1 MRDLTSYL
9 NNYSDDI
16 NRTAQEAI
24 KAGAELL
31 KLLFRDR
38 KKPLTVTRQDP
49 QLTESQSA
57 TMFKVTNKSP
67 ASMVEIKP
75 EEKAKNSLETLN
87 SLLANK
93 QELKAEEINTGTNK
107 YKVAK
112 YKGGGIAIESEDS
125 KIFSKGGRLDIS
137 GKNRTQIV
145 NDLPEIVAE
154 LETKLGLQPPKKK
167 PEDNYEVLYGFD
179 RQNKFIEKPLSQED
193 AVAILALMNGTEG
206 TTIANGANLLIEYGN
221 EKLFETDEQGT
232 VIYSAFDR
240 NPELL
245 SSIKLQDKKGLK
257 QLTDYAKRM
266 ASRDP
271 AAGVAVNRINSL
283 ATPAIEQ
290 TAKSGTVITPES
302 PTAQALNERSSIDL
316 TTPKLV
322 DILNQQVLNDVY
334 KDPSIKTRVDIDG
347 VKFDRNPLKNG
358 DYSLYIT
365 PENERKGIRL
375 GVVDK
380 DGKFA
385 AAPGLEERKDLKKIV
400 TKILE
405 KQEIDL
411 QSVKQNQPA
420 PKVTSQSV
428 QQNSSPSSKVTP
440 QPVNQNESPT
450 AETETK
456 NQSTSEQSKPSPFP
470 PLNQANAPGANP
482 QQPESTVKIPVS
494 GGTQQ
499 PQSKPTVKV
508 PVGGSQQ
515 PQPQEQRTR

>member
-1 MRDLTSYL
+1 
-9 NNYSDDI
+9 
-16 NRTAQEAI
+16 
-24 KAGAELL
+24 
-31 KLLFRDR
+31 
-38 KKPLTVTRQDP
+38 
-49 QLTESQSA
+49 
-57 TMFKVTNKSP
+57 
-67 ASMVEIKP
+67 
-75 EEKAKNSLETLN
+75 
-87 SLLANK
+87 
-93 QELKAEEINTGTNK
+93 
-107 YKVAK
+107 
-112 YKGGGIAIESEDS
+112 
-125 KIFSKGGRLDIS
+125 
-137 GKNRTQIV
+137 
-145 NDLPEIVAE
+145 
-154 LETKLGLQPPKKK
+154 LGLPPTKKK

-240 NPELL
+240 NP
-245 SSIKLQDKKGLK
+245 
-257 QLTDYAKRM
+257 
-266 ASRDP
+266 
-271 AAGVAVNRINSL
+271 
-283 ATPAIEQ
+283 
-290 TAKSGTVITPES
+290 
-302 PTAQALNERSSIDL
+302 
-316 TTPKLV
+316 
-322 DILNQQVLNDVY
+322 
-334 KDPSIKTRVDIDG
+334 
-347 VKFDRNPLKNG
+347 LKNG

-411 QSVKQNQPA
+411 QPVKQNQPIS
-420 PKVTSQSV
+420 KVTPQSV
-428 QQNSSPSSKVTP
+428 QQNSSPSPKVIP
-440 QPVNQNESPT
+440 QPVKQNESPT
-450 AETETK
+450 AEPETN
-456 NQSTSEQSKPSPFP
+456 NQPTSEQSKPSPFP

-482 QQPESTVKIPVS
+482 QPQPESTVKIPVS

>member
-16 NRTAQEAI
+16 NRTAQEAV

-38 KKPLTVTRQDP
+38 QKPLTVTRQDP
-49 QLTESQSA
+49 QSTESQSA
-57 TMFKVTNKSP
+57 TMFKITNESP
-67 ASMVEIKP
+67 AISP
-75 EEKAKNSLETLN
+75 EEKARNSLETLN

-93 QELKAEEINTGTNK
+93 QELKTEEINIGTNK
-107 YKVAK
+107 YKISK
-112 YKGGGIAIESEDS
+112 YKGGRIAIKSEDS

-137 GKNRTQIV
+137 GNNRTQIV

-154 LETKLGLQPPKKK
+154 LETKLGLQPMKKK

-221 EKLFETDEQGT
+221 EKLFETDERGT

-271 AAGVAVNRINSL
+271 AAGVAVNRVNSL

-290 TAKSGTVITPES
+290 TAKSGTVITSES
-302 PTAQALNERSSIDL
+302 PTAQALNEREPIKL
-316 TTPKLV
+316 TTPNLV
-322 DILNQQVLNDVY
+322 NILNQQVLNDVY

-358 DYSLYIT
+358 GYSLYIT

-375 GVVDK
+375 GVVNK
-380 DGKFA
+380 EGKFA
-385 AAPGLEERKDLKKIV
+385 AAPGLEDRKDIQKIV
-400 TKILE
+400 TNILE

-411 QSVKQNQPA
+411 QPVKQNQPA
-420 PKVTSQSV
+420 PKVT
-428 QQNSSPSSKVTP
+428 P
-440 QPVNQNESPT
+440 QPVKQNESS
-450 AETETK
+450 AVERETK
-456 NQSTSEQSKPSPFP
+456 SQSTPVGTVSSVENQQTEEQSKFSPFP
-470 PLNQANAPGANP
+470 PLNQANAPGVNP
-482 QQPESTVKIPVS
+482 QSQPESTVKIPVS